1 MSKEKDIDNR
11 IKETMEDEP
20 VPEKLEPENIKKM
33 LDENTKPEKV
43 ININRKAVRVIASLV
58 ACVVLV
64 VGAVKFIPTGKT
76 GLETNTDSVSSS
88 SSEITKA
95 NDETQKADNNQKTE
109 TLSYYKSAQSYSV
122 IYNTLEDA
130 YKEAKKNNKE
140 SFFDGIF
147 GTKTDGVSSSTND
160 MAVAEDTT
168 ETGDNKGS
176 FDENGDF
183 STTDLQV
190 EGVDEADIIK
200 SDGKNIFYV
209 LNGTIYSVQP
219 DADGKFSNIH
229 SESVIDGCYFDEDRY
244 QLTDGNGTYID
255 TWSTEMYLKDGKIC
269 VVSSCM
275 KYIMDANE
283 NYIDKDEQTTVSVFS
298 VSEDGSLTRE
308 HTYSQEGIYGDS
320 RMIDGMLYINT
331 SYSSMNID
339 KVEDE
344 SQLEKYI
351 PTYSCDG
358 EVTTLPADCIYIPE
372 NWQPDYWG
380 QEFTVISG
388 VDIFASGEPVSVIS
402 FAGGYGE
409 MYSSRDNIY
418 MAVCETEYDDETKT
432 GKDFTEITRLSLDN
446 GNVAISGSARVDGYV
461 NNQFSMDEYDGY
473 FRIATTS
480 YTYMNNYYSEEN
492 NIMVDD
498 IWVDRNESNN
508 LFVFDEN
515 LQQIGSITGF
525 AEDESIRSVR
535 FSGNL
540 AYVVTFEQTDP
551 LFAIDLTDPTAPKI
565 ISEIKADGYSTYMK
579 KWKDDKLFGFGVDTM
594 VDYENG
600 DSVVQ
605 TGVKMSMFTVL
616 EGGSV
621 IEDCWQSLNVNE
633 MECDWI
639 YSLATSDHKALI
651 VDGEKNIIGFPL
663 NRYTNNY
670 ENSYAEYYLY
680 SYDGQLNEIG
690 HISYENTDYGQEAFS
705 RAVYIGDNI
714 YIFSDKRIV
723 SAKLSDMSVND
734 EFNL

>member
-1 MSKEKDIDNR
+1 MSKDIDKK
-11 IKETMEDEP
+11 IKETMENEP

-33 LDENTKPEKV
+33 LDENAKPKIIV
-43 ININRKAVRVIASLV
+43 NRKAIRVISSLV

-64 VGAVKFIPTGKT
+64 VGAMQFMPKEKIN
-76 GLETNTDSVSSS
+76 LETNSTVSSS
-88 SSEITKA
+88 SENTKE
-95 NDETQKADNNQKTE
+95 NSNSQKTE
-109 TLSYYKSAQSYSV
+109 TLSHYKSAQSYSV
-122 IYNTLEDA
+122 IYDTLENA
-130 YKEAKKNNKE
+130 YKEAQENNKE

-147 GTKTDGVSSSTND
+147 GTKTNGVSSSKND
-160 MAVAEDTT
+160 MAVAED
-168 ETGDNKGS
+168 ETATGNDKGA
-176 FDENGDF
+176 FDENEDF
-183 STTDLQV
+183 SKTDLQV

-200 SDGKNIFYV
+200 TDGKNIFYIQ
-209 LNGTIYSVQP
+209 NGTIYSVQP
-219 DADGKFSNIH
+219 DADGKLSNIH
-229 SESVIDGCYFDEDRY
+229 SEKIVDGYYFDESRY

-255 TWSTEMYLKDGKIC
+255 LWATEMYLKDGKIC
-269 VVSSCM
+269 VLSSCM
-275 KYIMDANE
+275 KYMTDNNE
-283 NYIDKDEQTTVSVFS
+283 NYIDKDNQTIVSVFN
-298 VSEDGSLTRE
+298 VGEDGSLSRE
-308 HTYSQEGIYGDS
+308 HTYSQEGYYGDS
-320 RMIDGMLYINT
+320 RMIDGILYVNT

-344 SQLEKYI
+344 SQLERYI
-351 PTYSCDG
+351 PSYSCDG

-372 NWQPDYWG
+372 DWQPEYWG
-380 QEFTVISG
+380 EEFTVISG

-418 MAVCETEYDDETKT
+418 IAVCQNEYDDETSTNKSVT
-432 GKDFTEITRLSLDN
+432 DVTRLSLDN
-446 GNVAISGSARVDGYV
+446 GNVVISGSVKVDGYV

-480 YTYMNNYYSEEN
+480 FEFTNNYDDNY
-492 NIMVDD
+492 IVDEAVFD
-498 IWVDRNESNN
+498 NNESNN

-525 AEDESIRSVR
+525 AEDENIRSVR

-594 VDYENG
+594 VDPERN
-600 DSVVQ
+600 DIVVQ
-605 TGVKMSMFTVL
+605 TGIKMSMFTVL

-621 IEDCWQSLNVNE
+621 IEDCWQSLKISE
-633 MECDWI
+633 MECDWL
-639 YSLATSDHKALI
+639 YSLATADHKALI
-651 VDGEKNIIGFPL
+651 VDGEKNIIGFPI
-663 NRYTNNY
+663 NRCMYDEGSN
-670 ENSYAEYYLY
+670 YAEYYLY

-690 HISYENTDYGQEAFS
+690 HISFEDEHYGQETFS

-714 YIFSDKRIV
+714 YIFSEKRII

-734 EFNL
+734 EYDF